1 LAPSINTQRDGRDV
15 VTTSALAPPDE
26 TQVIEVGAADQAAK
40 KKHPFRA
47 DVQALRAVAVLTVVL
62 YHAHIPYLT
71 GGYVGVDVFF
81 VISGF
86 LITGLL
92 VREKDRTG
100 TISIKKF
107 YGRRM
112 RRIMPA
118 AALTMI
124 ATVVAS
130 YHWLGYIRGA
140 HIAEDAQWS
149 SVFLANVHYAAVGT
163 DYLNSQDPPSTLQH
177 FWSLSVEEQF
187 YVVWPVMFLVLG
199 LLGRKYTS
207 RWMMIVPVGVVL
219 VASYAFSIY
228 YTAESVTQAY
238 FSPFTRACELAAGAM
253 LAVNMPSLKK
263 IPMVWSLILS
273 IGGMIGILVTAFT
286 FTDATTFPGAMVAV
300 PVLATC
306 AILAGGSADGATTT
320 KLNSVYAFKP
330 IQWIGLWSYSLY
342 LVHWPI
348 LTIAEQSLG
357 HVPPP
362 LTRVV
367 LVVGAVGL
375 AGLSYAF
382 IENPVRNWK
391 LIRKR
396 SIVSIFLGLVL
407 IFLVVFVTAT
417 LVGTHP
423 AIPVTTYGK

>member
-1 LAPSINTQRDGRDV
+1 MVTLTPAAP
-15 VTTSALAPPDE
+15 APPEE
-26 TQVIEVGAADQAAK
+26 TQVIEVGATPAPEK
-40 KKHPFRA
+40 KKHVFRA
-47 DVQALRAVAVLTVVL
+47 DVQALRAVAVLTVVV

-92 VREKDRTG
+92 VRETERTG
-100 TISIKKF
+100 KISIKKF

-149 SVFLANVHYAAVGT
+149 SVFLANVQYAAVGT

-187 YVVWPVMFLVLG
+187 YVVWPVMFLILG
-199 LLGRKYTS
+199 RLGRKYRS
-207 RWMMIVPVGVVL
+207 RWLMIVPVGLVIVV
-219 VASYAFSIY
+219 SYAFSVW

-238 FSPFTRACELAAGAM
+238 FSPFTRACELGAGAM
-253 LAVNMPSLKK
+253 LAVLMPYLKK
-263 IPMVWSLILS
+263 IPMAWSLVLS

-286 FTDATTFPGAMVAV
+286 FTEATTFPGSMVAL

-306 AILAGGSADGATTT
+306 AVLAGGSAAGANGT

-342 LVHWPI
+342 LLHWPI
-348 LTIAEQSLG
+348 LMIAEQRLG

-362 LTRVV
+362 QTRVI
-367 LVVGAVGL
+367 LLLSALTL
-375 AGLSYAF
+375 AALSYYF
-382 IENPVRNWK
+382 VENPARNFK

-396 SIVSIFLGLVL
+396 SIVSIFVGIFL
-407 IFLVVFVTAT
+407 IFTVVFVTAT

-423 AIPVTTYGK
+423 AIPVSTYGK

>member
-1 LAPSINTQRDGRDV
+1 MVTYTPSA
-15 VTTSALAPPDE
+15 SALPEQTRILRPAPQPVE
-26 TQVIEVGAADQAAK
+26 EK
-40 KKHPFRA
+40 KKHIFRA

-62 YHAHIPYLT
+62 YHAHLPYLT
-71 GGYVGVDVFF
+71 GGFVGVDVFF

-100 TISIKKF
+100 KISIKKV

-124 ATVVAS
+124 LTVVAS
-130 YHWLGYIRGA
+130 YHFLGYIRGA

-149 SVFLANVHYAAVGT
+149 SVFLANIHYAAIGT

-187 YVVWPVMFLVLG
+187 YVVWPVMFLILG
-199 LLGRKYTS
+199 LLGRKHTS
-207 RWMMIVPVGVVL
+207 KWLTIVPVAVV
-219 VASYAFSIY
+219 VVVSYAFSIW

-238 FSPFTRACELAAGAM
+238 FSPFTRACELGAGAL
-253 LAVNMPSLKK
+253 LAVNMSGLRKMPKSLGL
-263 IPMVWSLILS
+263 VLS
-273 IGGMIGILVTAFT
+273 IGGMLGILATAFL
-286 FTDATTFPGAMVAV
+286 FTDETTFPGSMVAL

-306 AILAGGSADGATTT
+306 AVLAGGSAAGANETR
-320 KLNSVYAFKP
+320 LNSVYAVKP

-342 LVHWPI
+342 LLHWPI
-348 LTIAEQSLG
+348 LTIAEQRLG
-357 HVPPP
+357 HVPPAS
-362 LTRVV
+362 TRVILV
-367 LVVGAVGL
+367 LSAIAL
-375 AGLSYAF
+375 AALSYSF
-382 IENPVRNWK
+382 VENPVRNWR

-396 SIVSIFLGLVL
+396 SIVSIFLGVLL
-407 IFLVVFVTAT
+407 IFAVVVVTAT

-423 AIPVTTYGK
+423 AIPVSTYGK

>member
-1 LAPSINTQRDGRDV
+1 M
-15 VTTSALAPPDE
+15 VTLSPAVQAPPDE
-26 TQVIEVGAADQAAK
+26 TQAIEVGTSPLVEEK
-40 KKHPFRA
+40 KKHVFRA

-71 GGYVGVDVFF
+71 GGFVGVDVFF

-92 VREKDRTG
+92 VRETERTG
-100 TISIKKF
+100 KISIKKF

-124 ATVVAS
+124 GTVVAS
-130 YHWLGYIRGA
+130 YHYLGYIRGA

-149 SVFLANVHYAAVGT
+149 SVFLANVHYAAVGIN
-163 DYLNSQDPPSTLQH
+163 YLDAQSPPSTLQH

-187 YVVWPVMFLVLG
+187 YVVWPVMFLLLG
-199 LLGRKYTS
+199 LLGRKYASKWLT
-207 RWMMIVPVGVVL
+207 IVPVALVV
-219 VASYAFSIY
+219 VVSYAFSIW
-228 YTAESVTQAY
+228 YTAESATPAY
-238 FSPFTRACELAAGAM
+238 FSPFTRACELGAGAL
-253 LAVNMPSLKK
+253 LAVNMPALKK
-263 IPMVWSLILS
+263 IPMPVSLILS
-273 IGGMIGILVTAFT
+273 IGGMAGILATAFL
-286 FTDATTFPGAMVAV
+286 FTDKTTFPGSMVAL

-306 AILAGGSADGATTT
+306 AVLAGGSASGANHT

-342 LVHWPI
+342 LLHWPI
-348 LTIAEQSLG
+348 LTIAEQRLG
-357 HVPPP
+357 HVPPAS
-362 LTRVV
+362 TRVILV
-367 LVVGAVGL
+367 LSAVAL
-375 AGLSYAF
+375 AALSYSF
-382 IENPVRNWK
+382 VENPVRNWR

-396 SIVSIFLGLVL
+396 SIVSIFLGIFL
-407 IFLVVFVTAT
+407 IFAVVVVTAT

-423 AIPVTTYGK
+423 AIPVSTYGK

>member
-1 LAPSINTQRDGRDV
+1 V
-15 VTTSALAPPDE
+15 VTLTPSAPAPPEE
-26 TQVIEVGAADQAAK
+26 TQVIKVGAIPRPEEK
-40 KKHPFRA
+40 KKHVFRA

-92 VREKDRTG
+92 VREKERTG
-100 TISIKKF
+100 KISIKKF

-124 ATVVAS
+124 VTVVAS

-149 SVFLANVHYAAVGT
+149 SVFLANIHYAAVGT

-187 YVVWPVMFLVLG
+187 YVVWPVMFLILG
-199 LLGRKYTS
+199 LLGRRYAS
-207 RWMMIVPVGVVL
+207 RWLMIVPVGLVV
-219 VASYAFSIY
+219 VASYAYSIW
-228 YTAESVTQAY
+228 YTAESVTPAY
-238 FSPFTRACELAAGAM
+238 FSPFTRACELGAGAM
-253 LAVNMPSLKK
+253 LAVIMPTLKK
-263 IPMVWSLILS
+263 IPLAWSLVLS
-273 IGGMIGILVTAFT
+273 IGGMAGILATAFT
-286 FTDATTFPGAMVAV
+286 FTDTTTFPGSMVAL

-306 AILAGGSADGATTT
+306 AVLAGGSAAGANET
-320 KLNSVYAFKP
+320 KLNSVYAVKP

-342 LVHWPI
+342 LLHWPI
-348 LTIAEQSLG
+348 LTIASQRLG
-357 HVPPP
+357 HVPPAQ
-362 LTRVV
+362 TRAI
-367 LVVGAVGL
+367 LVVSAIAL
-375 AGLSYAF
+375 AALSYSF

-396 SIVSIFLGLVL
+396 SIVSIFLGLLL
-407 IFLVVFVTAT
+407 IFSVVFVTAT

-423 AIPVTTYGK
+423 AIPVSTYGK

>member
-1 LAPSINTQRDGRDV
+1 VAILTPTATAAPAQ
-15 VTTSALAPPDE
+15 
-26 TQVIEVGAADQAAK
+26 TQVIEGAPAPEK
-40 KKHPFRA
+40 KRSGFRA

-100 TISIKKF
+100 RISIKKF

-124 ATVVAS
+124 ATAVAS

-187 YVVWPVMFLVLG
+187 YVVWPVMFLVLA
-199 LLGRKYTS
+199 LLGRRYRS
-207 RWMMIVPVGVVL
+207 RWLAVVPVVAVVA
-219 VASYAFSIY
+219 VSYAFSIW
-228 YTAESVTQAY
+228 YTAESVTSAY
-238 FSPFTRACELAAGAM
+238 FSPFTRACELGAGAL
-253 LAVNMPSLKK
+253 LAVNMPALKR
-263 IPMVWSLILS
+263 IPRPWSLVLS
-273 IGGMIGILVTAFT
+273 IGGMLGILTTAFT
-286 FTDATTFPGAMVAV
+286 FTDATTFPGAMVAL

-306 AILAGGSADGATTT
+306 AVLAGGSAAGANDTR
-320 KLNSVYAFKP
+320 LNSVYAAKP
-330 IQWIGLWSYSLY
+330 VQWIGLWSYSLY

-348 LTIAEQSLG
+348 LTIAEQRLG
-357 HVPPP
+357 HVPSAQ
-362 LTRVV
+362 TRVL
-367 LVVGAVGL
+367 LVAGAIAL
-375 AGLSYAF
+375 AFLSYTF
-382 IENPVRNWK
+382 VENPVRMWR

-396 SIVSIFLGLVL
+396 SIVSIFLGLLL
-407 IFLVVFVTAT
+407 IFVVVFVTAT

-423 AIPVTTYGK
+423 AIPVSTYGK